1 MLLPEMADKGYN
13 SDFRLML
20 RYDGSL
26 RVVTNGLSIR
36 ILDLLIRK
44 DMNLTEV
51 SRSLGSPKTT
61 VQANLCRLEEEGMHY
76 PVKVTRL

>member
-13 SDFRLML
+13 SDFKLML

-36 ILDLLIRK
+36 ILNLLIR
-44 DMNLTEV
+44 
-51 SRSLGSPKTT
+51 RI
-61 VQANLCRLEEEGMHY
+61 
-76 PVKVTRL
+76 

>member
-13 SDFRLML
+13 SDFKLML

-36 ILDLLIRK
+36 ILDLLIR
-44 DMNLTEV
+44 
-51 SRSLGSPKTT
+51 RI
-61 VQANLCRLEEEGMHY
+61 
-76 PVKVTRL
+76 

>member
-1 MLLPEMADKGYN
+1 
-13 SDFRLML
+13 ML

-26 RVVTNGLSIR
+26 RVVTNGLSIH
-36 ILDLLIRK
+36 ILLIRK

-61 VQANLCRLEEEGMHY
+61 VQANLCRLEEEGMRY

>member
-51 SRSLGSPKTT
+51 SRPSNHRRRPCSPTSADRRRRRECT
-61 VQANLCRLEEEGMHY
+61 I
-76 PVKVTRL
+76 P